1 MDMSLSKLWEL
12 LMDREAWHAAVHG
25 FAKSWTR
32 LSNWTEVNWTEF
44 VSSSFKFSSRASF
57 VAQLVKNPP
66 AMWETWVRTLS
77 WEDPLEKGKA
87 IPLQYSGLE
96 NSMNCIVHGVTRS
109 RTWLSKFHF
118 HFIFF
123 SSVQLLSHVRL
134 FATLWTAARQAS
146 QCFLKLMPIDLVMP
160 SDNLIS
166 CRPII
171 LLPSPYPPAFNLS
184 QHQGLFQWVS
194 SSHQVAKVLEFQ
206 LHHQFFQWIFR
217 TDFLSDWLVWSPCSP
232 RNSEAIRN
240 SKQKLKSI

>member
-1 MDMSLSKLWEL
+1 MLKLKLQYFGHMMWRTDSLEKKTLLLGKIEGRRRGWQRMRWLVFITDSKDLSLSKLWEL

-96 NSMNCIVHGVTRS
+96 NFMDCIVHGLTKSWARWVTF
-109 RTWLSKFHF
+109 TFTFKVILG
-118 HFIFF
+118 FI
-123 SSVQLLSHVRL
+123 
-134 FATLWTAARQAS
+134 
-146 QCFLKLMPIDLVMP
+146 K
-160 SDNLIS
+160 
-166 CRPII
+166 
-171 LLPSPYPPAFNLS
+171 
-184 QHQGLFQWVS
+184 
-194 SSHQVAKVLEFQ
+194 
-206 LHHQFFQWIFR
+206 
-217 TDFLSDWLVWSPCSP
+217 
-232 RNSEAIRN
+232 IRN
-240 SKQKLKSI
+240 DNERIFPYYSRHR